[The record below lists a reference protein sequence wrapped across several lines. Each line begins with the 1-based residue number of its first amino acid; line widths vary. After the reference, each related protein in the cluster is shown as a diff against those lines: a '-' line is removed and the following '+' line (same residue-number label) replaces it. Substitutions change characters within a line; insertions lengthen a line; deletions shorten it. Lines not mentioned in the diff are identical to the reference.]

1 MKLLKIADA
10 CLFEKRAPLPLSHV
24 LSIRV
29 PDGYALVLNDGE
41 HFPSENGCVFL
52 PAPRIK
58 EGENTLCLVK
68 GTEKLISE
76 GLLRTGNLV
85 TPMPLPT
92 EALLFSLARAVAH
105 LTAESQGH
113 TEALSAIQA
122 EKNRKRLF
130 S

>member
-29 PDGYALVLNDGE
+29 PDGYTLVLNDGE

-58 EGENTLCLVK
+58 EGENTRCLVK
-68 GTEKLISE
+68 DTERLISE
-76 GLLRTGNLV
+76 GLLRTGNV
-85 TPMPLPT
+85 ITPMPLPT
-92 EALLFSLARAVAH
+92 EALLFSLACAVSY
-105 LTAESQGH
+105 LTAESQSH
-113 TEALSAIQA
+113 TEALAAIQA
-122 EKNRKRLF
+122 ENDDRYGDA
-130 S
+130 